1 MKISKHKYQ
10 STCGAK
16 NLRRLHNQARQSC
29 CFQRISRFA
38 SLPRFGWESGLTK
51 GNTLL
56 LVFSLCSTS
65 WPTPPRS
72 PGAAGGGGASEEKS
86 GLYGRQSVQRGA
98 RLIARYQEMG
108 SRTDPKIQDLAPREQ
123 IHPKMT
129 SVKASHQVIW
139 RPLSFF
145 SFEQDS
151 ELTWMPVIIIVTI
164 LLAWAVVISLPASPS
179 PACRESL
186 ECWRSRDYISVLF

>member
-1 MKISKHKYQ
+1 MPS
-10 STCGAK
+10 
-16 NLRRLHNQARQSC
+16 
-29 CFQRISRFA
+29 
-38 SLPRFGWESGLTK
+38 FGSESALTK

-72 PGAAGGGGASEEKS
+72 PAAGASEEKS
-86 GLYGRQSVQRGA
+86 GLYARQSVHRGA

-129 SVKASHQVIW
+129 SVKASYRVIW
-139 RPLSFF
+139 RPLLFF

-151 ELTWMPVIIIVTI
+151 ELTWMLVIIIVTI